1 MESKFSFTEVVRNLR
16 KAYGLY
22 THGHRAYFALFII
35 MMAIWATMN
44 TLIIKVF
51 ADLVK
56 AILSPEFDKV
66 MLHLCGGLLFFVATD
81 LVARKVVIM
90 SANLNNKIFAVIK
103 GSLIHDIHDMNQQ
116 TFEERSKGTYTQVFT
131 EDVKTLLS
139 NIYDICDHSLRVIA
153 YFCVLIYVYYIN
165 VWFGAYL
172 TLTTLLRFSIQKSTT
187 AEVDAHDC
195 DYKSSKDELIS
206 LFSELINK
214 FRDIKQFS
222 SERLFKKS
230 SELIKTQNDKFLL
243 KMTTKENGQTS
254 CKIIHDFSW
263 TGAFI
268 ILYVL
273 YNLGNIN
280 ESGIIALLFYLDKIE
295 SLSDHVMKLMQLVQD
310 SNNSLSRVL
319 ELTTGPKQQFG
330 TEEFRFGDIIIQNLK
345 FWYDRSLKPALNNIC
360 IKISRGSAVVIA
372 GKSGSGK
379 TTLLNLLHRAYDYHE
394 GFISIG
400 GRILTSLSRE
410 AIVNHIAVVSQQP
423 NMLEG
428 SIEELFKD
436 VKPNITN
443 AEIKRF
449 CKRVGLH
456 DRFKRDNYQTF
467 IGSNN
472 NLSGGERQRL
482 AIALALAKGASIL
495 LFDEPTSALDAVSRQ
510 LITKLIFSLKKDHTI
525 VIVSHDSDIISYPA
539 VDNIIVIDNG
549 YVVNNCHGELLERK
563 KLEQQT
569 MTISQDNTSE
579 QKVIRLIS
587 QLS

>member
-1 MESKFSFTEVVRNLR
+1 METESKFSFTEVAKNLR

-22 THGHRAYFALFII
+22 TYGHRAYFALFLL
-35 MMAIWATMN
+35 MMVILATMS
-44 TLIIKVF
+44 TLNIKVF

-66 MLHLCGGLLFFVATD
+66 MLRLCWSLLFFIATD
-81 LVARKVVIM
+81 IVARIVIIM
-90 SANLNNKIFAVIK
+90 SANLNNRIFAVIK
-103 GSLIHDIHDMNQQ
+103 KKLVHDIHDMDQR
-116 TFEERSKGTYTQVFT
+116 TFEERSKGTYTQIFT

-139 NIYDICDHSLRVIA
+139 NIYNICDHSLRVIA
-153 YFCVLIYVYYIN
+153 YFCILIYVYYIN

-172 TLTTLLRFSIQKSTT
+172 TLTTLLRFSIQKRTT

-195 DYKSSKDELIS
+195 DYKKSKDELIS

-214 FRDIKQFS
+214 LRDIKQFS

-243 KMTTKENGQTS
+243 KMTAEENGRTS
-254 CKIIHDFSW
+254 CEIIHDFSW
-263 TGAFI
+263 TGAFVA
-268 ILYVL
+268 LYVL
-273 YNLGNIN
+273 YILGRID

-295 SLSDHVMKLMQLVQD
+295 SLSDHWMKLMKLVQD

-319 ELTTGPKQQFG
+319 ELTASPKQQFG

-345 FWYDRSLKPALNNIC
+345 FWYDRSLKPTLDDIC
-360 IKISRGSAVVIA
+360 IKISKGSVVVIA
-372 GKSGSGK
+372 GESGSGK

-410 AIVNHIAVVSQQP
+410 AIVNNIAVVSQQP

-443 AEIKRF
+443 AEIRKL

-456 DRFKRDNYQTF
+456 DRFKRDDYQTF

-495 LFDEPTSALDAVSRQ
+495 LFDEPTSALDAVSRR

-525 VIVSHDSDIISYPA
+525 VIVSHDDDIISYPD
-539 VDNIIVIDNG
+539 VDNIIVIDDG
-549 YVVNNCHGELLERK
+549 HIAGSCSHSELLERK
-563 KLEQQT
+563 RKKFEQT
-569 MTISQDNTSE
+569 MTSQDNTSE

-587 QLS
+587 